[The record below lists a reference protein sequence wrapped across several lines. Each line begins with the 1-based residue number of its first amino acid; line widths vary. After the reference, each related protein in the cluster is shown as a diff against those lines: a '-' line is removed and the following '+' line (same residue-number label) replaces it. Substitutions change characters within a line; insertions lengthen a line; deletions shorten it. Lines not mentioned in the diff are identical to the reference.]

1 MYTFNVD
8 NYHSNFIRDSMNQQI
23 REKIEI
29 TLPSVSSR
37 RFQVPYSLRLTLE
50 KSTLGTRICIINLV
64 DKTKLSCKTSTD
76 AVT

>member
-37 RFQVPYSLRLTLE
+37 RSQVPYSLRLMLE
-50 KSTLGTRICIINLV
+50 KSTLGTRICIINSV
-64 DKTKLSCKTSTD
+64 DETKLSCKTSTD